1 MIIAGLDDAGRGSVI
16 GPLVIAGVSIDESLV
31 HRLVKIGVKDSK
43 CLVSAK
49 RREIAAKILKI
60 IHKSHIEKL
69 PPAKIDQ
76 VVLRNRK
83 LHKLNRLE
91 ACTMARIIDNL
102 EPEKAYVDA
111 SDVLEERYG
120 KHILEASSF
129 KTEIVSEHKAD
140 IKYPIVSAASII
152 AKVERDDEIEKLKET
167 YGDFGSGYPSDPRTI
182 DFLRSCLKNSNDYPD
197 IVRRSWKTARNLK
210 SEKGFRQTRLT

>member
-16 GPLVIAGVSIDESLV
+16 GPLVIAGVSLDESLV

-49 RREIAAKILKI
+49 RREIAAKIFEI
-60 IHKSHIEKL
+60 VHKSHIEKL
-69 PPAKIDQ
+69 SSTKIDQ

-83 LHKLNRLE
+83 LHKLNWLE

-120 KHILEASSF
+120 KHILEASTF

-140 IKYPIVSAASII
+140 IKYPIVSA
-152 AKVERDDEIEKLKET
+152 
-167 YGDFGSGYPSDPRTI
+167 PP
-182 DFLRSCLKNSNDYPD
+182 
-197 IVRRSWKTARNLK
+197 
-210 SEKGFRQTRLT
+210 